1 MYDVWVMIW
10 LSMRLMMGEGMDT
23 HHREKCSATHF
34 GMKVAGIEN
43 LPIVKEIMKLDQPEI
58 SVR

>member
-1 MYDVWVMIW
+1 
-10 LSMRLMMGEGMDT
+10 MMGEGMDT